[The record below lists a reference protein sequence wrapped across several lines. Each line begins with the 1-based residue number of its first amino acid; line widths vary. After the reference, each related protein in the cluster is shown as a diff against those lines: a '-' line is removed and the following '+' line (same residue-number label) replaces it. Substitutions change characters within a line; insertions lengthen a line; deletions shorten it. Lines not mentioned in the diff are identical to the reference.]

1 MLKNKIV
8 LVGKGGSGKDFMR
21 KKLEG
26 RGFIYAVSY
35 TSRPA
40 RVNEVEGNYYYFLSK
55 SRFMEHI
62 SEGFFYEYVEFNGWI
77 YGTANWQMD
86 ECDIFI
92 MTPSGIRKLHA
103 ADRKSSFIICIDIP
117 RETRKARLTER
128 NDTADSIDR
137 RLDADD
143 RDFEGFND
151 FDIVINNENF

>member
-1 MLKNKIV
+1 MLRNKIV

-40 RVNEVEGNYYYFLSK
+40 RVNEVEGKDYYFLSK
-55 SRFMEHI
+55 DLFMEHI

-92 MTPSGIRKLHA
+92 MTPKGISYIKPE
-103 ADRKSSFIICIDIP
+103 DRKKCFIIYINPDSEIV
-117 RETRKARLTER
+117 RARLEER
-128 NDTADSIDR
+128 GDVDSVDR
-137 RLDADD
+137 RIKADEM
-143 RDFEGFND
+143 DFKDFTD
-151 FDIVINNENF
+151 FDIMIKNSDF